1 MMNKTIFK
9 FLWLFLVA
17 CLPLGALMAQD
28 YVPTEAN
35 LKNRQDFEDDRF
47 GIFLHWGIYSMYAQ
61 GEWYLNT
68 GGLNNEEYSQA
79 AHGFYPSRFD
89 AKAWVKAFKD
99 AGARYICITSRH
111 HDGFSMFKTAASNY
125 NIVDGTPFGRDVLA
139 ELSQACKEEGI
150 KFHVYYSLLDWIR
163 EDYPIG
169 NTGHKTGRKGDH
181 PDYNSYFNFMKGQ
194 IREILTNY
202 GDVRA
207 LLFDGDC
214 DHPDGKSATFD
225 WRMRELYDYIHSI
238 KPACLVGN
246 NHHIATIPGE
256 DFQMFERDLPGEN
269 KAGLSS
275 ESVIGRLPLEMCQTM
290 NGMWGYKVA
299 DLNYKSVKDLIHL
312 LVRCASKGS
321 NMLMNI
327 GPRADGTLPDLSLD
341 RLKGMGQWL
350 RQYGESVY
358 GTGASIVPE
367 QKWGVSTQNDKSV
380 YLHVFSCDST
390 AINVPITQKIK
401 SVTALQNA
409 TPLKYKTRK
418 GEGIVIDM
426 PKLED
431 EIDYI
436 IKVELK

>member
-207 LLFDGDC
+207 LWFDGYW
-214 DHPDGKSATFD
+214 DHSDGKSATFD

>member
-1 MMNKTIFK
+1 
-9 FLWLFLVA
+9 
-17 CLPLGALMAQD
+17 
-28 YVPTEAN
+28 
-35 LKNRQDFEDDRF
+35 
-47 GIFLHWGIYSMYAQ
+47 
-61 GEWYLNT
+61 
-68 GGLNNEEYSQA
+68 
-79 AHGFYPSRFD
+79 
-89 AKAWVKAFKD
+89 
-99 AGARYICITSRH
+99 
-111 HDGFSMFKTAASNY
+111 
-125 NIVDGTPFGRDVLA
+125 
-139 ELSQACKEEGI
+139 
-150 KFHVYYSLLDWIR
+150 
-163 EDYPIG
+163 
-169 NTGHKTGRKGDH
+169 
-181 PDYNSYFNFMKGQ
+181 
-194 IREILTNY
+194 
-202 GDVRA
+202 
-207 LLFDGDC
+207 
-214 DHPDGKSATFD
+214 
-225 WRMRELYDYIHSI
+225 
-238 KPACLVGN
+238 
-246 NHHIATIPGE
+246 
-256 DFQMFERDLPGEN
+256 MFERDLPGEN

>member
-207 LLFDGDC
+207 LWFDGYW

-401 SVTALQNA
+401 SVTALQNV